1 MRGPILLL
9 TASVATPMHP
19 FRKALLHDRSIALS
33 GDVPDR
39 VVDVLRTLGAQVSK
53 LDPALAND
61 EQAISAW
68 ADANRHLDA
77 LVCGEGRGNH
87 RMKDRSTAPGVW

>member
-19 FRKALLHDRSIALS
+19 FRKALLQDRSIALS

-39 VVDVLRTLGAQVSK
+39 VLEVLRALGAQVSK
-53 LDPALAND
+53 LDPSLAND
-61 EQAISAW
+61 EEA
-68 ADANRHLDA
+68 
-77 LVCGEGRGNH
+77 
-87 RMKDRSTAPGVW
+87 MFGVG